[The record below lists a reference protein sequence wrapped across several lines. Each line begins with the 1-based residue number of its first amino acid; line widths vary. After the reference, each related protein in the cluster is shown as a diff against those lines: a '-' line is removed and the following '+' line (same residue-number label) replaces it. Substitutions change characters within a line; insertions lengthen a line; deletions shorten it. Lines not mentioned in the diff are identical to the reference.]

1 MSRRSLQKKKRLA
14 KATRKN
20 KRIPAFVIA
29 RTKRKVSNNRYRRDW
44 RTDKLRIAEED

>member
-1 MSRRSLQKKKRLA
+1 MSKRSLTKKKQLA
-14 KATRKN
+14 KANRKI

-44 RTDKLRIAEED
+44 RTDKLRIKDTE